1 MITEERIVEIIDY
14 FQSEDAPVKL
24 HNFFNIAIDK
34 TEVRCLMDYNHVIV
48 KNLKNNTD
56 YILEIRENGFV
67 EAKHKDNNIRIV
79 LT

>member
-1 MITEERIVEIIDY
+1 
-14 FQSEDAPVKL
+14 
-24 HNFFNIAIDK
+24 
-34 TEVRCLMDYNHVIV
+34 MDYNHVIV